1 LFCIAEFI
9 GARHKEVDMR
19 RIFLAICTLFVTTMT
34 MAGGAYAATEPA
46 APAGEPTLVTYTRTG
61 GFAGFSD
68 TVTVDTAGVARASSR
83 PAEITLSAAELD
95 GLRANLDRIR
105 TWWSSPA
112 GCDIADHIAYSITYG
127 ENRARR
133 CHVVPRDWQPAVAQ
147 LDDLLA
153 RVRAGRSTG
162 A

>member
-1 LFCIAEFI
+1 MEPASP
-9 GARHKEVDMR
+9 
-19 RIFLAICTLFVTTMT
+19 
-34 MAGGAYAATEPA
+34 AGG
-46 APAGEPTLVTYTRTG
+46 PTLVTYTRTG
-61 GFAGFSD
+61 GFAGFGD
-68 TVTVDTAGVARASSR
+68 TVTVDAAGVARVSSK

-127 ENRARR
+127 ERRARR
-133 CHVVPRDWQPAVAQ
+133 CHVVPRDWQPAVSQ
-147 LDDLLA
+147 LDDLLV
-153 RVRAGRSTG
+153 RVRAGRATG

>member
-1 LFCIAEFI
+1 
-9 GARHKEVDMR
+9 
-19 RIFLAICTLFVTTMT
+19 

-61 GFAGFSD
+61 GFAGFAD
-68 TVTVDTAGVARASSR
+68 TVTVDAAGVARTSSR
-83 PAEITLSAAELD
+83 PTEITLSATELD
-95 GLRANLDRIR
+95 GLRANLDRIQ

-112 GCDIADHIAYSITYG
+112 GCDVADHIAYSIAYG
-127 ENRARR
+127 EKRASR
-133 CHVVPRDWQPAVAQ
+133 CHVVPRDWQPAISQ

-153 RVRAGRSTG
+153 RVRVGQATR